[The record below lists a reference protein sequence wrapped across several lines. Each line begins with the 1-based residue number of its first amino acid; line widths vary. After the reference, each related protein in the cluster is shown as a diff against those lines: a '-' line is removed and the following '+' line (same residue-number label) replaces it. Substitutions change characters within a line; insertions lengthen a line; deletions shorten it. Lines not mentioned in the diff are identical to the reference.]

1 MYAENTVLVVGQA
14 KPSREDA
21 IYNLHGEFY
30 ISLVVER
37 DTGRILDVDCNT
49 ILSVTKNFVA
59 SMFVGKNLRT
69 DTEVLEREI
78 KERYFALTQKPL
90 IACMKDAHNRYMM
103 ACQGPRQ
110 GGGEPGWIRLAFS
123 PAGKTTGEFSGRRSQ
138 GRGIRLFTA
147 RNAGFTPGAQAAYSD
162 RNRRCSEV
170 VHDSQAGSQSFMLF
184 LPYDGG
190 ETEALSDLS
199 FQVQTGEFLAVVGPS
214 GCGKPHCCP

>member
-103 ACQGPRQ
+103 AARGRARAA
-110 GGGEPGWIRLAFS
+110 GEPGWIRLALS
-123 PAGKTTGEFSGRRSQ
+123 PAGKDHRGVFWPPVQ

-147 RNAGFTPGAQAAYSD
+147 RTSD
-162 RNRRCSEV
+162 HR
-170 VHDSQAGSQSFMLF
+170 DSFSSSSTVLRK
-184 LPYDGG
+184 
-190 ETEALSDLS
+190 S
-199 FQVQTGEFLAVVGPS
+199 
-214 GCGKPHCCP
+214 